1 MTDLEDRLR
10 TELTTFAHRA
20 DPALIRP
27 LAEPAAR
34 TRPRL
39 AGWLAPAAAAAAVT
53 AVILGLTFAG
63 GLTGP
68 RPAPGPVSGVPSYY
82 LTLDE
87 PWSGHFAKAVV
98 HSSATGAA
106 LASTRI
112 PMPGTASPSLT
123 AAADGRTFI
132 VVDNNGPA
140 LGNGHGDR
148 FYRLRVG
155 SGGRHMRLD
164 RLAINVR
171 SLAVDGVAVS
181 PDGSRLAIAEQS
193 CRGNG
198 CQYSQIQV
206 ISLAT
211 GATRTWRTRASG
223 APWSL
228 SWAAGGQQVAFLWE
242 SGLDSPPAAQRTGYR
257 LLSVAGQG
265 GDLLPAGAAVRV
277 PANPGRDVPAALVTP
292 DGRAFITNSTRIVPG
307 PDHHVTVITKIIKL
321 SARSGQVRGVLYAA
335 SARGVLQTYGSAG
348 TVDEQGCTVLS
359 LDPTGQHPLVQCF
372 LLGRFTFGTLA
383 GGHLRPLP
391 GIPNSYCA
399 RGCRGLRWG
408 TAAW

>member
-27 LAEPAAR
+27 LAEPAVRA
-34 TRPRL
+34 RPRL

-53 AVILGLTFAG
+53 AVVLGLTFAG
-63 GLTGP
+63 GLAGHHPAAGP
-68 RPAPGPVSGVPSYY
+68 ASGAPSYY

-87 PWSGHFAKAVV
+87 PWSGHSVRAVV
-98 HSSATGAA
+98 HGSATGAA

-112 PMPGTASPSLT
+112 PMLDNASPSLT
-123 AAADGRTFI
+123 GTADGRTFI
-132 VVDNNGPA
+132 VVDNGSA

-155 SGGRHMRLD
+155 PGGRTVRLD
-164 RLAINVR
+164 RLAIKLR
-171 SLAVDGVAVS
+171 SLAVDGVALS
-181 PDGSRLAIAEQS
+181 PDGGRLAIAEQS
-193 CRGNG
+193 CHGNG

-206 ISLAT
+206 RSLAT
-211 GATRTWRTRASG
+211 GVTRTWRTPASG

-228 SWAAGGQQVAFLWE
+228 SWTAGGQVAFRWE
-242 SGLDSPPAAQRTGYR
+242 SGLHSPPPAQRTGYR
-257 LLSVAGQG
+257 LLNVAGKG
-265 GDLLPAGAAVRV
+265 GDLLAGGAAVPV
-277 PANPGRDVPAALVTP
+277 PPNPGGDVPTALVTP
-292 DGRAFITNSTRIVPG
+292 DGQAFITNSTRVVPG
-307 PDHHVTVITKIIKL
+307 QHHQVTVTTKIIRL
-321 SARSGQVRGVLYAA
+321 SARTGRVQRVLYAA
-335 SARGVLQTYGSAG
+335 SARGVPQTYGNAG
-348 TVDEQGCTVLS
+348 TVGEQGCTVLS

-372 LLGRFTFGTLA
+372 LLGRFTFGTPA
-383 GGHLRPLP
+383 GGRLRPLP

>member
-1 MTDLEDRLR
+1 V
-10 TELTTFAHRA
+10 
-20 DPALIRP
+20 
-27 LAEPAAR
+27 
-34 TRPRL
+34 
-39 AGWLAPAAAAAAVT
+39 AGWLAPAAAAAAVA
-53 AVILGLTFAG
+53 AVVLGLTFAG
-63 GLTGP
+63 GLTGH
-68 RPAPGPVSGVPSYY
+68 RPSSGPVSGVPSYY

-112 PMPGTASPSLT
+112 PMPGTAPPSLA

-155 SGGRHMRLD
+155 PDGRSVRLD
-164 RLAINVR
+164 RLAISVHP
-171 SLAVDGVAVS
+171 LAVDGVALS

-193 CRGNG
+193 CHGNG

-206 ISLAT
+206 VTLAT

-228 SWAAGGQQVAFLWE
+228 SWAADGQQVAFLWE
-242 SGLDSPPAAQRTGYR
+242 SGRDSPPPAQRTGYW
-257 LLSVAGQG
+257 LLSMAGKG
-265 GDLLPAGAAVRV
+265 GDLLPAEGPVRV
-277 PANPGRDVPAALVTP
+277 PPNPGGNIPAALVTP

-307 PDHHVTVITKIIKL
+307 PDHHVTVITRIIKL

-335 SARGVLQTYGSAG
+335 SASGVLQTYGNAG

-372 LLGRFTFGTLA
+372 LLGRFTLGTLA
-383 GGHLRPLP
+383 DGRLRPLP
-391 GIPNSYCA
+391 GVPNNYCA